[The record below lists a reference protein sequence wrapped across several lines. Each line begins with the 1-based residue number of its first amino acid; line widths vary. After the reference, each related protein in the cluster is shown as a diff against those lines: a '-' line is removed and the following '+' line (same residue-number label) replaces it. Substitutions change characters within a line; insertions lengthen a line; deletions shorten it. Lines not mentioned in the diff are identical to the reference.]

1 MKFRTL
7 ALAILTF
14 AVLLPWSNSAFA
26 GDDPSITGELRA
38 NIQQAILRAID
49 EGTVGGIYRFYDP
62 LTQSVLSLEFTKL
75 YSETLKKGDFYVRC
89 AEFKDSRGRV
99 VDVDFLVIP
108 DGDEMRVTLAV
119 VHKIGVETKGAD
131 TLMPILVLWAMV
143 YPHQWAAVSWYTEAI
158 LCQWRAEKL
167 RDNGF
172 MAVCMPRTVRQ
183 PASKMRRP
191 ENKRVPLKSGLRSG

>member
-1 MKFRTL
+1 MKLRPL
-7 ALAILTF
+7 AQAILTLG
-14 AVLLPWSNSAFA
+14 LLFPWSNSAFA
-26 GDDPSITGELRA
+26 VDDPSIKGELRA
-38 NIQQAILRAID
+38 RIQEAILHAID
-49 EGTVGGIYRFYDP
+49 QGTVGGVYHLHDP
-62 LTQSVLSLEFTKL
+62 LTGNVLNLEFMKL
-75 YSETLKKGDFYVRC
+75 HRDIVKESDLYVRC
-89 AEFKDSRGRV
+89 AAIKDKRGRV

-108 DGDEMRVTLAV
+108 DADEMRVTLAV